1 MPPFPKG
8 ETPLHYF
15 ALHMDDERL
24 LELLLALGCP
34 LDLADERGFTPR
46 ERLRQRGREDLAER
60 LAPAAA
66 PLAGSFLHLEEGLED
81 MKLQEAAQQC
91 RGYLHKYPTSGAVRA

>member
-1 MPPFPKG
+1 MPPWPQG

-15 ALHMDDERL
+15 ARHMDDERL

-46 ERLRQRGREDLAER
+46 ERLRQRGREDLARR
-60 LAPAAA
+60 LAPAPAL
-66 PLAGSFLHLEEGLED
+66 LAGSFLQLDESLEEEISGVERGETQGFGPEMD
-81 MKLQEAAQQC
+81 GIC
-91 RGYLHKYPTSGAVRA
+91 RT